1 MADVAKRMRWGR
13 RIALLFG
20 VALLLYVAYSGYSQL
35 TGKERMTE
43 ICKQIEPGMTAEQLA
58 GFAKEHGLG
67 SGRPHTGTK
76 LLYLAEARSFGRHA
90 CRVELDAGI
99 VKSVTY
105 NFAD

>member
-1 MADVAKRMRWGR
+1 MTDVAKRMGWGR

-20 VALLLYVAYSGYSQL
+20 VALLLYVAYSGYSQF

-43 ICKQIEPGMTAEQLA
+43 VCKQIRPGMTAEQLA

-67 SGRPHTGTK
+67 PGRPHTGTK
-76 LLYLAEARSFGRHA
+76 LMYLAEARSFGRHA

-99 VKSVTY
+99 VTIVTY
-105 NFAD
+105 DYAD